1 MRLAMRWNRSAAASA
16 TSVQLSPQE
25 AYVRR
30 LQHEMAREANLLSR
44 SSGSDPQRRVTIYSN
59 Q

>member
-1 MRLAMRWNRSAAASA
+1 MAGERNSVELA
-16 TSVQLSPQE
+16 PQE

-30 LQHEMAREANLLSR
+30 MQHELAREANLLSR
-44 SSGSDPQRRVTIYSN
+44 SSGTEPQRHVTIYSN